1 MVREYTKDT
10 TADELVKDLAGEIAN
25 KVVLVTGVSQGT
37 LGGIFLEYIVKAN
50 PSRLILAGRTLSK
63 AQQTAD
69 ALKAAHPDID
79 IRTLQVDLSSLAD
92 VRDAAAKVNSWGD
105 VPHIDVLVNNAGIM
119 AIPHQVTVDG
129 FEMQFGSNHLG
140 PFLFT
145 NLIMDKIL
153 ASKAPRIVNVSS
165 SGHRLNPIR
174 FFDYNFGDGETYNR
188 WQAYGQSKTANML
201 MAVSL
206 AEKLGSRGL
215 TAFSLHPGTIMT
227 HLGEHIDFS
236 VEFATL
242 AAADRLLGNAEGWL
256 TEFDFKTP
264 DRGVATHIYAAFEPS
279 LKEVNGV
286 YLEDAHVADPFVQT
300 VKPWGTSKVEA
311 ERLWKLSEK
320 LVGQEFTY

>member
-63 AQQTAD
+63 TQQTAD
-69 ALKAAHPDID
+69 ALKAAHPNID

-92 VRDAAAKVNSWGD
+92 VREAAAKVNSWED

-119 AIPHQVTVDG
+119 AIPYQVTVDG

-174 FFDYNFGDGETYNR
+174 FFDYNFGVCLPP
-188 WQAYGQSKTANML
+188 QSL
-201 MAVSL
+201 Q
-206 AEKLGSRGL
+206 R
-215 TAFSLHPGTIMT
+215 
-227 HLGEHIDFS
+227 
-236 VEFATL
+236 L
-242 AAADRLLGNAEGWL
+242 AANGGFPGRRNVQQMAGLRPVQDSQHAHGRLSGGKAGLPWSY
-256 TEFDFKTP
+256 
-264 DRGVATHIYAAFEPS
+264 GV
-279 LKEVNGV
+279 
-286 YLEDAHVADPFVQT
+286 
-300 VKPWGTSKVEA
+300 
-311 ERLWKLSEK
+311 
-320 LVGQEFTY
+320 

>member
-10 TADELVKDLAGEIAN
+10 AADELVKDLAGEIAGR
-25 KVVLVTGVSQGT
+25 VILVTGVSQGT
-37 LGGIFLEYIVKAN
+37 LGGIFLEYIAKAN
-50 PSRLILAGRTLSK
+50 PAGLILAGRTLSRTR
-63 AQQTAD
+63 QTAE
-69 ALKAAHPDID
+69 ALQAAHPAVD
-79 IRTLQVDLSSLAD
+79 IRTLQVDLSSLAA
-92 VRDAAAKVNSWGD
+92 VREAAATVNSWKD

-119 AIPHQVTVDG
+119 AVPHQVTVDG

-145 NLIMDKIL
+145 NLIIDKIL
-153 ASKAPRIVNVSS
+153 ASKTRRIVNVSS

-174 FFDYNFGDGETYNR
+174 FFDYNFRDGETYNP

-227 HLGEHIDFS
+227 HLGEHLDFS
-236 VEFATL
+236 VEFSAL
-242 AAADRLLGNAEGWL
+242 AAADRLLGNSEGWD
-256 TEFDFKTP
+256 TGFAIKTP
-264 DRGVATHIYAAFEPS
+264 DKGVATHIYAAFEPS
-279 LKEVNGV
+279 LREHNGV
-286 YLEDAHVADPFVQT
+286 YLDDAHIADPFTQT

-311 ERLWKLSEK
+311 ERLWRLSEK
-320 LVGQEFTY
+320 LVGQEFPY